1 LPALLHI
8 WKINVT
14 TFLKEIL
21 HRQPHKE
28 VILISI
34 ITNKKKIYC
43 TAYNSKSVVAAI
55 FPELA
60 VVHYM
65 QLTSMDWITRV

>member
-1 LPALLHI
+1 
-8 WKINVT
+8 
-14 TFLKEIL
+14 
-21 HRQPHKE
+21 